1 MIPELAQVGPVT
13 LFTHDVFTILGIL
26 AGLALYY
33 RALRRDRVLD
43 TRIVLISLAAIA
55 GGALGA
61 RLITSWE
68 IIDEVSAA
76 NLPLTYLITHGP
88 RSIIGGLA
96 GGYLAIVLSKRA
108 LGYTLST
115 GDYYAAAIPLALAIG
130 RTGCF
135 LSELPLGTP
144 TDLPWGMTVSP
155 EAAAA
160 FARCPG
166 CDGPMHPSMLYEIGF
181 QAAAAFPR
189 CPGCNGPMHP
199 SMLYEIG
206 FQAAAFGLIFTR
218 GPMLPIRG
226 DTLKAYL
233 LAYGVFRFC
242 VEFVR
247 GNEVQAWGLT
257 GPQIVL
263 IPLVG
268 LLVIHF
274 IRRLR
279 SGAYRLPI
287 PEPAIAHGG

>member
-1 MIPELAQVGPVT
+1 MAPILVQVGPFT
-13 LFTHDVFTILGIL
+13 LYTHDFFTVIGIL

-33 RALRRDRVLD
+33 RALKRDRVLD
-43 TRIVLISLAAIA
+43 GRIVLISVAAIL

-68 IIDEVSAA
+68 ILDEVSAA
-76 NLPLTYLITHGP
+76 NLPLTHVITHGP

-115 GDYYAAAIPLALAIG
+115 GDYYAAAIPLALAVG
-130 RTGCF
+130 RLGCF

-144 TDLPWGMTVSP
+144 TDLPWAMTVST
-155 EAAAA
+155 E
-160 FARCPG
+160 
-166 CDGPMHPSMLYEIGF
+166 
-181 QAAAAFPR
+181 AAAAFPR

-206 FQAAAFGLIFTR
+206 FQVAAFGLIFTR
-218 GPMLPIRG
+218 GPILPIRG
-226 DTLKAYL
+226 DTLKVYL
-233 LAYGVFRFC
+233 LAYGLFRFG

-268 LLVIHF
+268 LLAIHF
-274 IRRLR
+274 VRRLR
-279 SGAYRLPI
+279 SGAYSLPI
-287 PEPAIAHGG
+287 PEPAIARGG

>member
-1 MIPELAQVGPVT
+1 VAPVLAQVGPFT
-13 LFTHDVFTILGIL
+13 LYTHDVFTILGVL

-43 TRIVLISLAAIA
+43 RRIVLISVAAIL

-61 RLITSWE
+61 RILTSWE
-68 IIDEVSAA
+68 VIDEVSTAG
-76 NLPLTYLITHGP
+76 LPLTYVITHGP

-96 GGYLAIVLSKRA
+96 GGYLAIVLTKRA

-130 RTGCF
+130 RVGCF
-135 LSELPLGTP
+135 LAELPLGTP
-144 TDLPWGMTVSP
+144 TSLPWGMTVSP
-155 EAAAA
+155 E
-160 FARCPG
+160 
-166 CDGPMHPSMLYEIGF
+166 
-181 QAAAAFPR
+181 AAAAFPR

-206 FQAAAFGLIFTR
+206 FHTGAFALIVAR
-218 GPMLPIRG
+218 GPLLPIRG

-233 LAYGVFRFC
+233 LAYGIFRFG

-257 GPQIVL
+257 GPQLVL
-263 IPLVG
+263 IPLVAL
-268 LLVIHF
+268 LLVHF
-274 IRRLR
+274 ARQLR
-279 SGAYRLPI
+279 AGVYRV
-287 PEPAIAHGG
+287 PEAPPALATGGR

>member
-1 MIPELAQVGPVT
+1 MAPELAQVGPVT
-13 LFTHDVFTILGIL
+13 LFTHDVFTVVGIL

-43 TRIVLISLAAIA
+43 GRIVLISLAAIL
-55 GGALGA
+55 GGAVGA

-76 NLPLTYLITHGP
+76 NLPLTYVITHGP

-130 RTGCF
+130 RIGCF
-135 LSELPLGTP
+135 LAELPLGTP

-155 EAAAA
+155 EAAAS
-160 FARCPG
+160 FA
-166 CDGPMHPSMLYEIGF
+166 
-181 QAAAAFPR
+181 R

-233 LAYGVFRFC
+233 LAYGVFRFG

-263 IPLVG
+263 MPLIG

-287 PEPAIAHGG
+287 PEPVIAHGG

>member
-1 MIPELAQVGPVT
+1 MAPVLVEFGPLT
-13 LFTHDVFTILGIL
+13 LFTHDVFTVLGVL

-43 TRIVLISLAAIA
+43 SRIVLISLAAVA
-55 GGALGA
+55 GGAIGA

-68 IIDEVSAA
+68 DIDEVVAA
-76 NLPLTYLITHGP
+76 DLPITYVITHGP

-115 GDYYAAAIPLALAIG
+115 GDYYAAAIPLALMIG
-130 RTGCF
+130 RIGCF

-144 TDLPWGMTVSP
+144 TDLPWGMTVS
-155 EAAAA
+155 ADAVAA
-160 FARCPG
+160 FPRCPG
-166 CDGPMHPSMLYEIGF
+166 CHGPMHPSMLYEIGF
-181 QAAAAFPR
+181 QA
-189 CPGCNGPMHP
+189 
-199 SMLYEIG
+199 I
-206 FQAAAFGLIFTR
+206 AFGLIFTR
-218 GPMLPIRG
+218 GPMLPVRG

-233 LAYGVFRFC
+233 LAYGLFRFG

-247 GNEVQAWGLT
+247 GNEIQALGLT

-274 IRRLR
+274 VRRVR
-279 SGAYRLPI
+279 SGAYRLPA
-287 PEPAIAHGG
+287 PKPAVLAGG

>member
-1 MIPELAQVGPVT
+1 MIQVVAEIGPLT
-13 LFTHDVFTILGIL
+13 LFTHDLFTIAGIL
-26 AGLALYY
+26 AGLVLYY

-43 TRIVLISLAAIA
+43 GRIVLISIAALA
-55 GGALGA
+55 GGAIGA

-68 IIDEVSAA
+68 VVDEVTAA
-76 NLPLTYLITHGP
+76 NLPLTYVVTHGP

-96 GGYLAIVLSKRA
+96 GGYLAIVLTKRA

-130 RTGCF
+130 RVGCF

-155 EAAAA
+155 ETAAA
-160 FARCPG
+160 FPRCPG

-181 QAAAAFPR
+181 
-189 CPGCNGPMHP
+189 HV
-199 SMLYEIG
+199 
-206 FQAAAFGLIFTR
+206 AAFGLIVSR
-218 GPMLPIRG
+218 GPLLPVRG

-233 LAYGVFRFC
+233 LAYGLFRFG

-247 GNEVQAWGLT
+247 GNEVQALGLT

-268 LLVIHF
+268 LLVLHF
-274 IRRLR
+274 VRRLR
-279 SGAYRLPI
+279 SGDYRLPV
-287 PEPAIAHGG
+287 PELSAVRHG

>member
-1 MIPELAQVGPVT
+1 MVPAVEIGPLT
-13 LFTHDVFTILGIL
+13 LLTHDLFTVLGVL

-33 RALRRDRVLD
+33 LALRRDRVLD
-43 TRIVLISLAAIA
+43 ARIVLISLSALA
-55 GGALGA
+55 GGVIGA

-68 IIDEVSAA
+68 VLDEVVAA
-76 NLPLTYLITHGP
+76 ELPITYVVTHGP

-115 GDYYAAAIPLALAIG
+115 GDYYAAAIPLALLIG
-130 RTGCF
+130 RIGCF

-155 EAAAA
+155 DAAAA
-160 FARCPG
+160 FPRCPG

-181 QAAAAFPR
+181 QA
-189 CPGCNGPMHP
+189 
-199 SMLYEIG
+199 L
-206 FQAAAFGLIFTR
+206 AFGLIFTR
-218 GPMLPIRG
+218 GPMLPVRG

-233 LAYGVFRFC
+233 LAYGLFRFG

-247 GNEVQAWGLT
+247 GNEIQALGLT

-263 IPLVG
+263 IPLTA
-268 LLVIHF
+268 LLAVHF
-274 IRRLR
+274 ARRIR
-279 SGAYRLPI
+279 SGAYRLPA
-287 PEPAIAHGG
+287 PEPAIATGG

>member
-1 MIPELAQVGPVT
+1 MINLLLARSISREAQTT
-13 LFTHDVFTILGIL
+13 LRVALGASTGAITRVFVMES
-26 AGLALYY
+26 LAL
-33 RALRRDRVLD
+33 
-43 TRIVLISLAAIA
+43 SIA

-68 IIDEVSAA
+68 ILDEVSAA
-76 NLPLTYLITHGP
+76 NLPPTYVITHGP

-115 GDYYAAAIPLALAIG
+115 GDYYAAAIPLALVIG
-130 RTGCF
+130 RIGCF

-155 EAAAA
+155 DAAAA

-166 CDGPMHPSMLYEIGF
+166 CEGPMHPSMLYEIGF
-181 QAAAAFPR
+181 HAV
-189 CPGCNGPMHP
+189 
-199 SMLYEIG
+199 
-206 FQAAAFGLIFTR
+206 AFGLIVTR
-218 GPMLPIRG
+218 GPLLPIRG

-233 LAYGVFRFC
+233 LAYGIFRFG

-247 GNEVQAWGLT
+247 GNEVQAIGLT

-263 IPLVG
+263 IPLIG

-274 IRRLR
+274 VRRLHA
-279 SGAYRLPI
+279 GAYRLPT
-287 PEPAIAHGG
+287 PERATAGG

>member
-1 MIPELAQVGPVT
+1 MAPELAQVGPVT
-13 LFTHDVFTILGIL
+13 LYTHDVFTILGIL

-43 TRIVLISLAAIA
+43 GRIVLISIAAIA

-76 NLPLTYLITHGP
+76 NLPLTYVITHGP

-130 RTGCF
+130 RIGCF

-160 FARCPG
+160 FA
-166 CDGPMHPSMLYEIGF
+166 
-181 QAAAAFPR
+181 R

-233 LAYGVFRFC
+233 LAYGLFRFG

>member
-1 MIPELAQVGPVT
+1 MTPVIVEAGPFT
-13 LFTHDVFTILGIL
+13 LYTHDFFTVAGIV
-26 AGLALYY
+26 AGLILYW
-33 RALRRDRVLD
+33 RALRRDNVLD
-43 TRIVLISLAAIA
+43 ARILVISLAAIA

-68 IIDEVSAA
+68 ILEEVNQAG
-76 NLPLTYLITHGP
+76 LPLTYVVTHGP

-96 GGYLAIVLSKRA
+96 GGYLAIVVSKRA

-130 RTGCF
+130 RVGCF

-166 CDGPMHPSMLYEIGF
+166 C
-181 QAAAAFPR
+181 
-189 CPGCNGPMHP
+189 NGPMHP

-206 FQAAAFGLIFTR
+206 FHAAAFGLIVTR
-218 GPMLPIRG
+218 GPLLPIRG

-233 LAYGVFRFC
+233 LGYGLFRFGI
-242 VEFVR
+242 EFVR
-247 GNEVQAWGLT
+247 GNEVQAFGLT

-263 IPLVG
+263 IPLIG
-268 LLVIHF
+268 LLIIHF
-274 IRRLR
+274 VRRLAT
-279 SGAYRLPI
+279 GAYRLPL
-287 PEPAIAHGG
+287 PERATAGG

>member
-1 MIPELAQVGPVT
+1 MIPVLVQLGPVT
-13 LFTHDVFTILGIL
+13 VFTHDLFTVAGIV

-43 TRIVLISLAAIA
+43 GRIVLISLAAVA
-55 GGALGA
+55 GGAIGA

-68 IIDEVSAA
+68 IVDEVVAA
-76 NLPLTYLITHGP
+76 DLPITYVVTHGP

-96 GGYLAIVLSKRA
+96 GGYLAIVLTKRA

-115 GDYYAAAIPLALAIG
+115 GDYYAAAIPLALMIG
-130 RTGCF
+130 RAGCF

-160 FARCPG
+160 FPRCPG

-181 QAAAAFPR
+181 H
-189 CPGCNGPMHP
+189 G
-199 SMLYEIG
+199 L
-206 FQAAAFGLIFTR
+206 AFGLIATR
-218 GPMLPIRG
+218 GPMLPVRG

-233 LAYGVFRFC
+233 LAYGLFRFG

-247 GNEVQAWGLT
+247 GNEVQALGLT
-257 GPQIVL
+257 GPQLVLLPLTALLIV
-263 IPLVG
+263 
-268 LLVIHF
+268 HF
-274 IRRLR
+274 VRRLR
-279 SGAYRLPI
+279 SGAYRLPA
-287 PEPAIAHGG
+287 PEPAIVPGG

>member
-13 LFTHDVFTILGIL
+13 FFTHDVFTVLGIL

-43 TRIVLISLAAIA
+43 ARIVLISLAAVA

-76 NLPLTYLITHGP
+76 DLPLTYVITHGP

-108 LGYTLST
+108 LGYTTST

-130 RTGCF
+130 RIGCF
-135 LSELPLGTP
+135 LAELPLGTP

-155 EAAAA
+155 EAAAS

-181 QAAAAFPR
+181 
-189 CPGCNGPMHP
+189 H
-199 SMLYEIG
+199 
-206 FQAAAFGLIFTR
+206 AAAFGLIFTR

-233 LAYGVFRFC
+233 LAYGVFRFG

-257 GPQIVL
+257 GPQVVL